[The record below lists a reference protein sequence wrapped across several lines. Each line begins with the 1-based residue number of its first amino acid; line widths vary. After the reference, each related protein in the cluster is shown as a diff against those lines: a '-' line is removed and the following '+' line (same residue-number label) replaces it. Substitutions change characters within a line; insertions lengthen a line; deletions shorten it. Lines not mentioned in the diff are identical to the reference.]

1 MASNSPFL
9 IAQYEKQAL
18 TKQTAKRVQLLYKQ
32 SAQDIERKLRNLRM
46 LTPSDSLKKV
56 YLENLL
62 NDINKSSDSF
72 NRLVRSTVI
81 DAGETS
87 GKLAVEAG
95 NKAMQNAGLSI
106 KGAYSYIPR
115 QQVENIASGKL
126 YGDKWSLSKSIWK
139 SGLRT
144 KSDMEKVV
152 AKGLMQNKPIKD
164 IADDLTKYV
173 DPTARKPWDWSKV
186 YPGTAQQ
193 VDYNA
198 QRLARTMIQHSF
210 QASLVQS
217 QLYNP
222 FCKGVIW
229 YSVGIH
235 GRTCELCMERD
246 GNVFPVKDLP
256 LDHPNGLCYFEPVL
270 DNMDA
275 IADRLANWTNG
286 IADPELDTYVA
297 KAFGLDPKS
306 LAGKNAV
313 ATAKEST
320 TRNIVRPNKQLKQKQ
335 RHKVVEGK
343 DISTTWTRRS
353 GKFDFEIE
361 DVINAQGF
369 DGKPRIVSAKEFD
382 AAVKDSKFIAQRTYS
397 AESQEILEAYRKQ
410 LYEGKWYVDCG
421 TGGAQYGQG
430 MYCAADYTGTLSEGI
445 KAEMRHYQ
453 ELGES
458 RMRLVDFSQKVAD
471 ARSKDANDAFD
482 KVISN
487 ASLSKIERLLFRAN
501 KLYTASDAEMNEA
514 WEIMAKMSK
523 EERSV
528 INKRFNSIL
537 SKAESA
543 RNSISSM
550 SLEDYAKKKG
560 MKLRAEPAHYTE
572 TLTLDPSAKIVD
584 YKKIW
589 EEFQGYQDGGVREAI
604 KSVVKELGAEGSER
618 AVAELRVNITLGRN
632 VSSSKS
638 ALKQYNK
645 FMTPDKKK
653 KAKKLEKQIL
663 EEVEKRTFKDV
674 GSYAASKG
682 YDAINAVGHGE
693 SGSYTVILNRTKV
706 IIKRP

>member
-32 SAQDIERKLRNLRM
+32 SAQDIERKLRNLTM
-46 LTPSDSLKKV
+46 IAPSDSLKKV

-62 NDINKSSDSF
+62 KDINKSSDSF
-72 NRLVRSTVI
+72 NRLVQSMVL

-95 NKAMQNAGLSI
+95 NKVMQNAGLGI

-139 SGLRT
+139 NGLRT

-152 AKGLMQNKPIKD
+152 AKGLMENKSIKD

-256 LDHPNGLCYFEPVL
+256 LDHPNGLCYFEPAL
-270 DNMDA
+270 DNMDV

-286 IADPELDTYVA
+286 VADPELDTYVA

-313 ATAKEST
+313 ETAKQST
-320 TRNIVRPNKQLKQKQ
+320 ARKAAKGMTRAEKKKYIDENLSHMKKKILNY
-335 RHKVVEGK
+335 G
-343 DISTTWTRRS
+343 S
-353 GKFDFEIE
+353 
-361 DVINAQGF
+361 NA
-369 DGKPRIVSAKEFD
+369 K
-382 AAVKDSKFIAQRTYS
+382 
-397 AESQEILEAYRKQ
+397 
-410 LYEGKWYVDCG
+410 
-421 TGGAQYGQG
+421 
-430 MYCAADYTGTLSEGI
+430 
-445 KAEMRHYQ
+445 KAEKNWNAVESKLL
-453 ELGES
+453 ELSDDQLRVLTRTEGRYFGISSRGSKAFYDEIDELLVMPLNKVIEKEDWFTFFHEFGHVVDTGSYKFES
-458 RMRLVDFSQKVAD
+458 RLKKEAG
-471 ARSKDANDAFD
+471 K
-482 KVISN
+482 
-487 ASLSKIERLLFRAN
+487 ELFRARSERDREFSK
-501 KLYTASDAEMNEA
+501 KLYAYLEEDYSKLLTKDGKLLDSVRADIMEDLTSSTGVQDIISGMSGDKIRIWEGHDEEYWGRVGSLFHRGQANSEAFANMFEA
-514 WEIMAKMSK
+514 WVNPKSGKYMEKYFPKAYGYWLDEI
-523 EERSV
+523 
-528 INKRFNSIL
+528 
-537 SKAESA
+537 
-543 RNSISSM
+543 
-550 SLEDYAKKKG
+550 KKG
-560 MKLRAEPAHYTE
+560 V
-572 TLTLDPSAKIVD
+572 I
-584 YKKIW
+584 
-589 EEFQGYQDGGVREAI
+589 
-604 KSVVKELGAEGSER
+604 
-618 AVAELRVNITLGRN
+618 
-632 VSSSKS
+632 SK
-638 ALKQYNK
+638 
-645 FMTPDKKK
+645 
-653 KAKKLEKQIL
+653 
-663 EEVEKRTFKDV
+663 
-674 GSYAASKG
+674 
-682 YDAINAVGHGE
+682 
-693 SGSYTVILNRTKV
+693 
-706 IIKRP
+706 